1 MINKYKIKVCGITDE
16 NNFYELKKYPIDFF
30 GFIFYDKSPRYIFNN
45 PDHNFIKN
53 INNKVAVFVNE
64 EIDKVLS
71 VLETYKFSYVQ
82 LHGNEGSD
90 YCIKLKKKG
99 IKIIKSYLIRN
110 EEDLESI
117 KMDLDSVDYLLF
129 DYKSDNYGGSG
140 KTFDWKVL
148 NNKVYDKPF
157 FLSGGLSLDN
167 INNIKIF
174 DDNQMLFGL
183 DLNSK
188 FEISPG
194 LKDVEKIS
202 KLFNL
207 NL

>member
-1 MINKYKIKVCGITDE
+1 MINNYMIKVCGITDE
-16 NNFYELKKYPIDFF
+16 QNFSELKKYPIDYF
-30 GFIFYDKSPRYIFNN
+30 GFIFYDKSPRYILNN

-71 VLETYKFSYVQ
+71 VLETYKFSHVQ

>member
-1 MINKYKIKVCGITDE
+1 MINNYIIKVCGITDKK
-16 NNFYELKKYPIDFF
+16 NFSALKKYPIDLF

-64 EIDKVLS
+64 EIDEVLN
-71 VLETYKFSYVQ
+71 VLETYNFSYVQ
-82 LHGNEGSD
+82 LHGNEGGD

-110 EEDLESI
+110 EEDLKSI

-140 KTFDWKVL
+140 KTFDWKIL

-157 FLSGGLSLDN
+157 FLSGGLSLEN
-167 INNIKIF
+167 INNIKMI
-174 DDNQMLFGL
+174 DDNKIPYGL

-194 LKDVEKIS
+194 LKDVKKIS